1 MSECFKKQKLN
12 LCSFLLLFHSGTW
25 PWLII
30 WQVLA
35 ASQQEY
41 IDSFK
46 GAAKE
51 EGEGSKSS
59 QWLIKLKD
67 KYLIES

>member
-1 MSECFKKQKLN
+1 M
-12 LCSFLLLFHSGTW
+12 
-25 PWLII
+25 
-30 WQVLA
+30 LA

>member
-1 MSECFKKQKLN
+1 MLS
-12 LCSFLLLFHSGTW
+12 
-25 PWLII
+25 
-30 WQVLA
+30 QVLA

-59 QWLIKLKD
+59 Q
-67 KYLIES
+67 